1 MPHKTYKETLRMLIT
16 IISIALN
23 FIFLIGG
30 ALAWFKVPDMI
41 LEHYK
46 SHLEKI
52 NQDKEREFRQS
63 TQEKQQK
70 FEEQLQSKLAEAER
84 GFEQKADLLKKKREI
99 LPLIYSKLLELN
111 GAIRSDQSSKKQAV
125 QINVNNYIE
134 SNRLFLD
141 EFLYNKIKKV
151 QESMSSLSAIY
162 ETMPHTKGP
171 SIDFYD
177 QKRKKLEEAI
187 KQQLTDVETSFVNI
201 MFDN

>member
-1 MPHKTYKETLRMLIT
+1 MLIT
-16 IISIALN
+16 NISIALN

-30 ALAWFKVPDMI
+30 ALAWFKVPDML

-52 NQDKEREFRQS
+52 NQDKEYEFRQS
-63 TQEKQQK
+63 TQENQQR

-125 QINVNNYIE
+125 QITVNNYIE

-141 EFLYNKIKKV
+141 EVLYKKIKDV
-151 QESMSSLSAIY
+151 QESMSDLSAIY
-162 ETMPHTKGP
+162 DTMPQIQGP
-171 SIDFYD
+171 TIDGYD
-177 QKRKKLEEAI
+177 QRRQKLEEAI
-187 KQQLTDVETSFVNI
+187 KRQLTDLETSFVGI

>member
-1 MPHKTYKETLRMLIT
+1 MLIT
-16 IISIALN
+16 NISIALN

-30 ALAWFKVPDMI
+30 ALAWFKVPDML

-52 NQDKEREFRQS
+52 NQDKEHEFRQS
-63 TQEKQQK
+63 TQENQQK

-84 GFEQKADLLKKKREI
+84 GFEQKAALLKKKREI

-111 GAIRSDQSSKKQAV
+111 GAIRSDQSLKKQAV
-125 QINVNNYIE
+125 QITVNNYIE

-141 EFLYNKIKKV
+141 EVLYKKIKDV
-151 QESMSSLSAIY
+151 QESMSDLSAIY
-162 ETMPHTKGP
+162 DTMPKIQGP
-171 SIDFYD
+171 TIDGYD
-177 QKRKKLEEAI
+177 QRRQKLEEAI
-187 KQQLTDVETSFVNI
+187 ERQLTDLETIFVGI

>member
-1 MPHKTYKETLRMLIT
+1 MPHKTYKETCYMLIT
-16 IISIALN
+16 NISIALN

-30 ALAWFKVPDMI
+30 ALAWFKVPDML

-52 NQDKEREFRQS
+52 NQDKEYEFRQS
-63 TQEKQQK
+63 TQENQQK

-111 GAIRSDQSSKKQAV
+111 GAIRSDQSSQKQAV
-125 QINVNNYIE
+125 QITVNNYIE

-141 EFLYNKIKKV
+141 EFLYNKIKAV
-151 QESMSSLSAIY
+151 QESMTNLSAIY
-162 ETMPHTKGP
+162 ETLPHIEEP
-171 SIDFYD
+171 SIDVYD
-177 QKRKKLEEAI
+177 QRRQKLEEAI
-187 KQQLTDVETSFVNI
+187 KRQLTDLETSFVNI
-201 MFDN
+201 MFGN

>member
-1 MPHKTYKETLRMLIT
+1 MLIT
-16 IISIALN
+16 NISIALN

-30 ALAWFKVPDMI
+30 ALAWFKVPDML

-52 NQDKEREFRQS
+52 NQDKEHEFRQS
-63 TQEKQQK
+63 TQENQQK

-111 GAIRSDQSSKKQAV
+111 GAIRSDQSLKKQAV
-125 QINVNNYIE
+125 QITVNNYIE

-141 EFLYNKIKKV
+141 EVLYKKIKDV
-151 QESMSSLSAIY
+151 QESMSDLSAIY
-162 ETMPHTKGP
+162 DTMPKIQGP
-171 SIDFYD
+171 TIDGYD
-177 QKRKKLEEAI
+177 QRRQKLEEAI
-187 KQQLTDVETSFVNI
+187 ERQLTDLETIFVGI

>member
-1 MPHKTYKETLRMLIT
+1 MPHKTYKETCYMLIT
-16 IISIALN
+16 NISIALN

-30 ALAWFKVPDMI
+30 ALAWFKVPDML

-52 NQDKEREFRQS
+52 NQDKEYEFRQS
-63 TQEKQQK
+63 TQENQQK

-125 QINVNNYIE
+125 QITVNNYIE
-134 SNRLFLD
+134 SNHLFLD
-141 EFLYNKIKKV
+141 EVLYKKIKDV
-151 QESMSSLSAIY
+151 QESMSDLSAIY
-162 ETMPHTKGP
+162 DTMPQIQGP
-171 SIDFYD
+171 TIDGYD
-177 QKRKKLEEAI
+177 QRRQKLEEAI
-187 KQQLTDVETSFVNI
+187 KRQLTDLETSFVGI

>member
-1 MPHKTYKETLRMLIT
+1 MLIT
-16 IISIALN
+16 NISIALN

-30 ALAWFKVPDMI
+30 ALAWFKVPDML

-52 NQDKEREFRQS
+52 NQDKEHEFRQS
-63 TQEKQQK
+63 TQENQQK

-125 QINVNNYIE
+125 QITVNNYIE

-141 EFLYNKIKKV
+141 EVLYKKIKDV
-151 QESMSSLSAIY
+151 QESMSDLSAIY
-162 ETMPHTKGP
+162 DTMLQIQGP
-171 SIDFYD
+171 TIDGYD
-177 QKRKKLEEAI
+177 QRRQRLEEAI
-187 KQQLTDVETSFVNI
+187 KRQLTDLETIFVGI

>member
-1 MPHKTYKETLRMLIT
+1 MPHKTYKETCYMLIT
-16 IISIALN
+16 NISIALN

-30 ALAWFKVPDMI
+30 ALVWFKVPDMF

-52 NQDKEREFRQS
+52 NQDKEYEFRQS
-63 TQEKQQK
+63 TQENQQK

-125 QINVNNYIE
+125 QITVNNYIE

-141 EFLYNKIKKV
+141 EVLYKKIKDV
-151 QESMSSLSAIY
+151 QESMSDLSAIY
-162 ETMPHTKGP
+162 DTMPQIQGP
-171 SIDFYD
+171 IIDVYD
-177 QKRKKLEEAI
+177 QRRQKLEETI
-187 KQQLTDVETSFVNI
+187 KRQLTDLETSFVGI

>member
-1 MPHKTYKETLRMLIT
+1 MLIT
-16 IISIALN
+16 IISIVLN

-30 ALAWFKVPDMI
+30 VLAWFKVPDML

-52 NQDKEREFRQS
+52 NRDKEYEFRQS

-111 GAIRSDQSSKKQAV
+111 GAIRSNQGSEKQDV
-125 QINVNNYIE
+125 QITVNNYIE
-134 SNRLFLD
+134 ANRLFLD
-141 EFLYNKIKKV
+141 ESLYNKIKAT
-151 QESMSSLSAIY
+151 QENMDELSAIY
-162 ETMPHTKGP
+162 ETMPQIKGP
-171 SIDFYD
+171 KIEVYN
-177 QKRKKLEEAI
+177 QKRIKLEEAI
-187 KQQLTDVETSFVNI
+187 KRQLEDLEASFINI

>member
-1 MPHKTYKETLRMLIT
+1 MPHKTYKETCYMLIT
-16 IISIALN
+16 NISIALN

-30 ALAWFKVPDMI
+30 ALAWFKVPDML

-52 NQDKEREFRQS
+52 NQYKEYEFRQS
-63 TQEKQQK
+63 TQENQQK

-111 GAIRSDQSSKKQAV
+111 GAIRSDQSSQKQAV
-125 QINVNNYIE
+125 QITVNNYIE

-141 EFLYNKIKKV
+141 EFLYNKIKAV
-151 QESMSSLSAIY
+151 QESMTNLSAIY
-162 ETMPHTKGP
+162 ETLPHIEEP
-171 SIDFYD
+171 SIDVYD
-177 QKRKKLEEAI
+177 QRRQKLEEAI
-187 KQQLTDVETSFVNI
+187 KRQLTDLETSFVNI
-201 MFDN
+201 MFGN

>member
-1 MPHKTYKETLRMLIT
+1 MLIT
-16 IISIALN
+16 NISIALN

-30 ALAWFKVPDMI
+30 ALAWFKVPDML

-52 NQDKEREFRQS
+52 NQDKEHEFRQS
-63 TQEKQQK
+63 TQENQQK

-125 QINVNNYIE
+125 QITVNNYIE

-141 EFLYNKIKKV
+141 EVLYKKIKDV
-151 QESMSSLSAIY
+151 QESMSDLSAIY
-162 ETMPHTKGP
+162 DTMPQIQGP
-171 SIDFYD
+171 TIDGYD
-177 QKRKKLEEAI
+177 QRRQKLEEAI
-187 KQQLTDVETSFVNI
+187 KRQLTDLETSFVGI

>member
-1 MPHKTYKETLRMLIT
+1 MPHKTYKETCYMLIT
-16 IISIALN
+16 NISIALN

-30 ALAWFKVPDMI
+30 ALAWFKVPDML

-52 NQDKEREFRQS
+52 NQDKEYEFRQS
-63 TQEKQQK
+63 TQENQQK

-125 QINVNNYIE
+125 QITVNNYIE

-141 EFLYNKIKKV
+141 EVLYKKIKDV
-151 QESMSSLSAIY
+151 QESMSDLSAIY
-162 ETMPHTKGP
+162 DTMPQIQGP
-171 SIDFYD
+171 TIDGYD
-177 QKRKKLEEAI
+177 QRRQKLEEAI
-187 KQQLTDVETSFVNI
+187 KRQLTDLETSFVGI

>member
-1 MPHKTYKETLRMLIT
+1 MLIT
-16 IISIALN
+16 NISIALN

-30 ALAWFKVPDMI
+30 ALAWFKVPDML

-52 NQDKEREFRQS
+52 NQDKEYEFRQS
-63 TQEKQQK
+63 TQENQQK

-125 QINVNNYIE
+125 QITVNNYIE

-141 EFLYNKIKKV
+141 EVLYKKIKDV
-151 QESMSSLSAIY
+151 QESMRDLSAIY
-162 ETMPHTKGP
+162 DTMPQIQGP
-171 SIDFYD
+171 TIDGYD
-177 QKRKKLEEAI
+177 QRRQKLEEAI
-187 KQQLTDVETSFVNI
+187 KRQLTDLETSFVGI

>member
-1 MPHKTYKETLRMLIT
+1 MPHKTYKETCYMLIT
-16 IISIALN
+16 NISIALN

-30 ALAWFKVPDMI
+30 ALAWFKVPDML

-52 NQDKEREFRQS
+52 NQDKEYEFRQS
-63 TQEKQQK
+63 TQENQQK

-125 QINVNNYIE
+125 QITVNNYIE

-141 EFLYNKIKKV
+141 EVLYKKIKDV
-151 QESMSSLSAIY
+151 QESMSDLSAIY
-162 ETMPHTKGP
+162 DTMPQIQGP
-171 SIDFYD
+171 TIDGYD
-177 QKRKKLEEAI
+177 QRRQRLEEAI
-187 KQQLTDVETSFVNI
+187 KRQLTDLETSFVGI

>member
-1 MPHKTYKETLRMLIT
+1 MLIT
-16 IISIALN
+16 NISIALN

-30 ALAWFKVPDMI
+30 ALAWFKVPDML

-52 NQDKEREFRQS
+52 NQDKEYEFRQS
-63 TQEKQQK
+63 TQENQQK

-125 QINVNNYIE
+125 QITVNNYIE

-141 EFLYNKIKKV
+141 EVLYKKIKDV
-151 QESMSSLSAIY
+151 QESMSDLSAIY
-162 ETMPHTKGP
+162 DTMLQIQGP
-171 SIDFYD
+171 TIDGYD
-177 QKRKKLEEAI
+177 QRRQKLEEAI
-187 KQQLTDVETSFVNI
+187 KRQLTDLETSFVGI

>member
-1 MPHKTYKETLRMLIT
+1 MLIT
-16 IISIALN
+16 NISIALN

-30 ALAWFKVPDMI
+30 ALAWFKVPDML

-52 NQDKEREFRQS
+52 NQDKEYEFRQS
-63 TQEKQQK
+63 TQENQQK

-125 QINVNNYIE
+125 QITVNNYIE

-141 EFLYNKIKKV
+141 EVLYKKIKDV
-151 QESMSSLSAIY
+151 QESMSDLSTIY
-162 ETMPHTKGP
+162 DTMPQIQGP
-171 SIDFYD
+171 TIDGYD
-177 QKRKKLEEAI
+177 QRRQKLEEAI
-187 KQQLTDVETSFVNI
+187 KRQLTDLETSFVGI

>member
-1 MPHKTYKETLRMLIT
+1 MLIT
-16 IISIALN
+16 NISIALN

-30 ALAWFKVPDMI
+30 ALAWFKVPDML

-52 NQDKEREFRQS
+52 NQYKEYEFRQS
-63 TQEKQQK
+63 TQENQQK

-111 GAIRSDQSSKKQAV
+111 GAIRSDQSSQKQAV
-125 QINVNNYIE
+125 QITVNNYIE

-141 EFLYNKIKKV
+141 EFLYNKIKAV
-151 QESMSSLSAIY
+151 QESMTNLSAIY
-162 ETMPHTKGP
+162 ETLPHIEEP
-171 SIDFYD
+171 SIDVYD
-177 QKRKKLEEAI
+177 QRRQKLEEAI
-187 KQQLTDVETSFVNI
+187 KRQLTDLETSFVNI
-201 MFDN
+201 MFGN

>member
-1 MPHKTYKETLRMLIT
+1 MLIT
-16 IISIALN
+16 NISIALN

-30 ALAWFKVPDMI
+30 ALAWFKVPDML

-52 NQDKEREFRQS
+52 NQDKEYEFRQS
-63 TQEKQQK
+63 TQENQQK

-99 LPLIYSKLLELN
+99 LPLINSKLLELN

-125 QINVNNYIE
+125 QITVNNYIE

-141 EFLYNKIKKV
+141 EVLYKKIKDV
-151 QESMSSLSAIY
+151 QESMSDLSAIY
-162 ETMPHTKGP
+162 DTMPQIQGP
-171 SIDFYD
+171 TIDGYD
-177 QKRKKLEEAI
+177 HRRQKLEEVI
-187 KQQLTDVETSFVNI
+187 KRQLTDLETSFLGI

>member
-1 MPHKTYKETLRMLIT
+1 MLIT
-16 IISIALN
+16 NISIALN

-30 ALAWFKVPDMI
+30 ALAWFKVPDML

-52 NQDKEREFRQS
+52 NQDKEYEFRQS
-63 TQEKQQK
+63 TQENQQK

-125 QINVNNYIE
+125 QITVNNYIE

-141 EFLYNKIKKV
+141 EVLYKKIKDV
-151 QESMSSLSAIY
+151 QESMSDLSAIY
-162 ETMPHTKGP
+162 DTMLQIQGP
-171 SIDFYD
+171 TIDGYD
-177 QKRKKLEEAI
+177 QRRQRLEEAI
-187 KQQLTDVETSFVNI
+187 KRQLTDLETSFVGI

>member
-1 MPHKTYKETLRMLIT
+1 MLIT
-16 IISIALN
+16 NISIALN

-30 ALAWFKVPDMI
+30 ALAWFKVPDML

-52 NQDKEREFRQS
+52 NQDKEHEFRQS
-63 TQEKQQK
+63 TQENQQK

-125 QINVNNYIE
+125 QITVNNYIE
-134 SNRLFLD
+134 SNCLFLD
-141 EFLYNKIKKV
+141 EVLYKKIKDV
-151 QESMSSLSAIY
+151 QESMSDLSAIY
-162 ETMPHTKGP
+162 DTMPQIKGP
-171 SIDFYD
+171 DIDGYD
-177 QKRKKLEEAI
+177 QRRQKLEEAI
-187 KQQLTDVETSFVNI
+187 KRQLTDLKTIFVRI
-201 MFDN
+201 MFGN

>member
-1 MPHKTYKETLRMLIT
+1 MLIT
-16 IISIALN
+16 NISIALN

-30 ALAWFKVPDMI
+30 ALAWFKVPDML

-52 NQDKEREFRQS
+52 NQDKEHEFRQS
-63 TQEKQQK
+63 TQENQQK

-84 GFEQKADLLKKKREI
+84 GFEQKAALLKKKREI

-111 GAIRSDQSSKKQAV
+111 GAIRSDQSLKKQAV
-125 QINVNNYIE
+125 QITVNNYIE

-141 EFLYNKIKKV
+141 EALYKKIKDV
-151 QESMSSLSAIY
+151 QESMSDLSAIY
-162 ETMPHTKGP
+162 DTMPKIQGP
-171 SIDFYD
+171 TIDGYD
-177 QKRKKLEEAI
+177 QRRQKLEEAI
-187 KQQLTDVETSFVNI
+187 ERQLTDRETIFVGI

>member
-1 MPHKTYKETLRMLIT
+1 MLIT
-16 IISIALN
+16 NISIALN

-30 ALAWFKVPDMI
+30 ALAWFKVPDML

-52 NQDKEREFRQS
+52 NQDKEYEFRQS
-63 TQEKQQK
+63 TQENQQK

-99 LPLIYSKLLELN
+99 LPLIYSKLLELK
-111 GAIRSDQSSKKQAV
+111 GAIRSGQSSKKQAV
-125 QINVNNYIE
+125 QITVNNYIE

-141 EFLYNKIKKV
+141 EVLYKKIKDV
-151 QESMSSLSAIY
+151 QESMSDLSAIY
-162 ETMPHTKGP
+162 DTMPQIKGP
-171 SIDFYD
+171 TIDGYE
-177 QKRKKLEEAI
+177 QRRQKLEEAI
-187 KQQLTDVETSFVNI
+187 KRQLTDLETSFVGI

>member
-1 MPHKTYKETLRMLIT
+1 MLIT

-23 FIFLIGG
+23 CIFLIVG
-30 ALAWFKVPDMI
+30 ALTWFKVPNMI

-111 GAIRSDQSSKKQAV
+111 GAIRSDRSSTKQAV

-141 EFLYNKIKKV
+141 EFLYNKIKGV
-151 QESMSSLSAIY
+151 QKSMSGLSALY
-162 ETMPHTKGP
+162 ETGPHTEGP
-171 SIDFYD
+171 GIDRD
-177 QKRKKLEEAI
+177 EQKRQELEEAI
-187 KQQLTDVETSFVNI
+187 EKQLTDLENSFVSI
-201 MFDN
+201 MFEN

>member
-1 MPHKTYKETLRMLIT
+1 MLIT
-16 IISIALN
+16 NISIALN

-30 ALAWFKVPDMI
+30 ALAWFKVPDML

-52 NQDKEREFRQS
+52 NQDKEYEFRQS
-63 TQEKQQK
+63 TQENQQK

-125 QINVNNYIE
+125 QITVNNYIE

-141 EFLYNKIKKV
+141 EVLYKKIKDV
-151 QESMSSLSAIY
+151 QESMSDLSAIY
-162 ETMPHTKGP
+162 DTMPQIQGP
-171 SIDFYD
+171 TIDGYD
-177 QKRKKLEEAI
+177 QRRQKLEEAI
-187 KQQLTDVETSFVNI
+187 KRQLTDLETSFVGI

>member
-1 MPHKTYKETLRMLIT
+1 MLIT
-16 IISIALN
+16 NISIALN

-30 ALAWFKVPDMI
+30 ALAWFKVPDML

-52 NQDKEREFRQS
+52 NQDKEHEFRQS
-63 TQEKQQK
+63 TQENQQK

-84 GFEQKADLLKKKREI
+84 GFEQKAALLKKKREI

-111 GAIRSDQSSKKQAV
+111 GAIRSDQSLKKQAV
-125 QINVNNYIE
+125 QITVNNYIE

-141 EFLYNKIKKV
+141 EVLYKKIKDV
-151 QESMSSLSAIY
+151 QKSMSDLSAIY
-162 ETMPHTKGP
+162 DTTPQIQGP
-171 SIDFYD
+171 TIDGYD
-177 QKRKKLEEAI
+177 QKSQKLEEAI
-187 KQQLTDVETSFVNI
+187 ERQLTDLETIFVGI

>member
-1 MPHKTYKETLRMLIT
+1 ML
-16 IISIALN
+16 
-23 FIFLIGG
+23 
-30 ALAWFKVPDMI
+30 

-52 NQDKEREFRQS
+52 NQDKEYEFRQS
-63 TQEKQQK
+63 TQENQQK

-125 QINVNNYIE
+125 QITVSNYIE

-141 EFLYNKIKKV
+141 EVLYKKIKDV
-151 QESMSSLSAIY
+151 QESMSDLSAIY
-162 ETMPHTKGP
+162 DTMPQIQGP
-171 SIDFYD
+171 TIDGYD
-177 QKRKKLEEAI
+177 QRRQKLEEAI
-187 KQQLTDVETSFVNI
+187 KRQLTDLETSFVGI